1 MRPGEGREEHP
12 GHQVEGRAG
21 LQGTGAGRP
30 GWNPGEGTAADLE
43 HHHQEELQGKRRQS
57 EFFGYRSSYR
67 SRCVGTARSGA
78 TQAEGGK
85 EKGGTY
91 AVGPEH
97 RMHQAVGSEERPA
110 CREGA
115 ACQERVAC
123 RPGRGAEKRPGGSRR
138 GQAGSG
144 AAWDWRVPVPRQRR
158 TT

>member
-43 HHHQEELQGKRRQS
+43 HHHQEE
-57 EFFGYRSSYR
+57 
-67 SRCVGTARSGA
+67 
-78 TQAEGGK
+78 
-85 EKGGTY
+85 